1 MPYKR
6 RVESPEAS
14 PPGAKHTCK
23 PTAKLL
29 AAIAETAPKKSTA
42 KPPASEP
49 APATDLDAPSPE
61 STPSVAQKANRRG
74 ARVTEIDA
82 SDAESSDDEIIEVD
96 REGRR
101 KKNPLKD
108 ESAEEELGEFIAIEL
123 VQYSPILS
131 RTREERLDSTC
142 VHLL

>member
-29 AAIAETAPKKSTA
+29 AAITETAPKKSTA
-42 KPPASEP
+42 KPPA
-49 APATDLDAPSPE
+49 TDSDAPSPE

-142 VHLL
+142 VRLL